1 MNELEEEFQNK
12 NSELTAKID
21 HFRMKQMELMSRN
34 AANKSLEM
42 VTKLEHQLQL
52 AQAKSERLRQRHA
65 SEMEGY
71 HNEMVIL
78 RQRLEKVARHN
89 QAAAGGGGGGGGA
102 GGGGAGDMFFGS
114 RGGIHYSGHPT
125 GGTSYAYARGGG
137 GMMTTA
143 RSNMRDQLLNL
154 HTATPGV
161 IDFYQ
166 RHAHLLS
173 QKHLRLP
180 PGVLLSQGGTRREGY
195 SPRSAGDGM
204 ISPLSGQSLNN
215 TSSASER
222 NELGKGVAWPPL

>member
-1 MNELEEEFQNK
+1 MDELEDEFQKKNTELSNK
-12 NSELTAKID
+12 IEQI
-21 HFRMKQMELMSRN
+21 RIKQMELMSSN
-34 AANKSLEM
+34 EANKSLEM
-42 VTKLEHQLQL
+42 VTKLEQQHQL

-65 SEMEGY
+65 LEMEGY

-78 RQRLEKVARHN
+78 RQRLEKVAKHSL
-89 QAAAGGGGGGGGA
+89 QAAIAAGGGGGGG
-102 GGGGAGDMFFGS
+102 DMFLGN
-114 RGGIHYSGHPT
+114 RGGSSYSGHPT
-125 GGTSYAYARGGG
+125 AHSTSYTRGGG
-137 GMMTTA
+137 GRTTTT

-180 PGVLLSQGGTRREGY
+180 PGALLSQGGARREGY

-222 NELGKGVAWPPL
+222 NELGMLYSKCPIR